1 MRTPTF
7 LLAASAIALCAAVS
21 FGGPAR
27 ADAKATV
34 ETYHEHLI
42 SAVTAASSTSDRARF
57 DALAPAMDA
66 AFDFEGMIKTV
77 AGRYW
82 RAADEAT
89 RTAMLRAFRRVSI
102 ATYADQFAGL
112 GHGRF
117 SILATR
123 DGPRGLKLV
132 DSRLKSGDNNVPLTY
147 VVREISGG
155 WQIIDVLLDSGI
167 SELALRASEYAK
179 VLQDGGATALI
190 AKLNTQADNLL
201 KD

>member
-1 MRTPTF
+1 MRTPTYRITAGA
-7 LLAASAIALCAAVS
+7 LALCGALSFAGAAL
-21 FGGPAR
+21 
-27 ADAKATV
+27 ADAKTTV
-34 ETYHEHLI
+34 EAYHEHLI
-42 SAVTAASSTSDRARF
+42 GAVTAPTSTSDRSRF

-66 AFDFEGMIKTV
+66 AFDFEGMIKTA

-82 RAADEAT
+82 RAADAAT
-89 RTAMLRAFRRVSI
+89 KAEMLKAFRRVSI

-112 GHGRF
+112 GHGKF
-117 SILATR
+117 NILATR

-132 DSRLKSGDNNVPLTY
+132 DSRLKSGDSDVALTY
-147 VVREISGG
+147 VVREIPNG

-179 VLQDGGATALI
+179 VLQDGGAPALI
-190 AKLNTQADNLL
+190 ATLNTQADNLL